1 LPTAPST
8 PHSRGRSSDKI
19 NESHHLQHRLKRA
32 ADDDGISVTAQLA
45 PMSAVTEARVR
56 AQTGG
61 AVKLVA
67 LDVVRIEMM
76 GVGRSADC
84 AAERVLTQI
93 SRALP
98 PSVRLAR
105 PPVWVAR
112 RSGPLGVLRRP
123 TTGRGRVDDD
133 PDDGLGG
140 VREPRRPSPSAG
152 SAAAAVDPYAA

>member
-1 LPTAPST
+1 MSGYRIA
-8 PHSRGRSSDKI
+8 
-19 NESHHLQHRLKRA
+19 
-32 ADDDGISVTAQLA
+32 VTAQLA

-67 LDVVRIEMM
+67 VDVVRIEMT

-84 AAERVLTQI
+84 AANRVLMQI
-93 SRALP
+93 TRALG

-112 RSGPLGVLRRP
+112 RSGPLGLLRRP
-123 TTGRGRVDDD
+123 TTGRWRINDD

-140 VREPRRPSPSAG
+140 VREPRRPIPPAG
-152 SAAAAVDPYAA
+152 SAAAAIDPYAA